1 MQSIKIV
8 DECSAQLDAAREALG
23 VVNNES
29 FEQWLAEEKNYL
41 QSLKGLIPQ
50 DVLEIEYINLLKKL
64 EQERYEILISRV

>member
-1 MQSIKIV
+1 M
-8 DECSAQLDAAREALG
+8 DAAREALG